1 MVGLLAAVREKRS
14 GTAATRGSEAAGR
27 AVGFSGRTRQWAGPQ
42 PPELA
47 FLYINTTWAPPP
59 ASLGPRGPAQHP
71 APPPAP
77 LPPCPTA
84 PLRGG
89 GIKQP
94 SPACFLPCS
103 FQANS
108 TLLTLVSL
116 KDPLPSPVLS
126 PVCPFQPRL
135 VPNMLF
141 LQICSCPSYQQAFL
155 SPLGSLGTHP
165 AHPVLFCMLF
175 L

>member
-1 MVGLLAAVREKRS
+1 MGGAPASRACFFCISTLPGLRPRPAWARE
-14 GTAATRGSEAAGR
+14 
-27 AVGFSGRTRQWAGPQ
+27 
-42 PPELA
+42 
-47 FLYINTTWAPPP
+47 APPSTP
-59 ASLGPRGPAQHP
+59 PRPLP
-71 APPPAP
+71 P